1 MLVTAWSVVPRFSVR
16 SMLGCATLFSAWYV
30 VACDR
35 ATAATPIPSSIPV
48 RDVRVLLTGSA
59 PGVRVTCSA
68 PVSIMS
74 NDVRRFDE
82 IPLGA
87 ESIFVA
93 DENLSIRWNG
103 RAGVA
108 GNLKLEPQR
117 DAPVQVSF
125 DRGGA
130 WSEPTPFLGAI
141 RLRAVEGGGLEVIN
155 EVDLEHYV
163 GCVVGNEVWPTFDVE
178 AFRAQSIVART
189 FVLYQMTR
197 RPDAAVDVSA
207 TQGSQVYRG
216 VRDDPVGRKAIEAAE
231 YTRGLVLT
239 YDDKGTPRIFCTYYS
254 AACGGSSQPAKM
266 LGAEG
271 DVEPLRGGIRCDHCK
286 IAPGDTYRWG
296 PVSMTVDELLARLV
310 ERYPEMVELG
320 RIALITPLD
329 RTATGRPL
337 SLRLTG
343 STGKSE
349 DLIAER
355 FRLAVGANAVKST
368 DCRIRIVGD
377 DVIFDQG
384 KGYGHGLGLCQ
395 WGMEGLA
402 RSGKQAAEIL
412 RYYYPGS
419 QLTRAY

>member
-1 MLVTAWSVVPRFSVR
+1 MLTAWSVTF
-16 SMLGCATLFSAWYV
+16 CE
-30 VACDR
+30 R
-35 ATAATPIPSSIPV
+35 ALAASPAPASIPV
-48 RDVRVLLTGSA
+48 RDVRVLLASGAS
-59 PGVRVTCSA
+59 GVRVTS
-68 PVSIMS
+68 SS
-74 NDVRRFDE
+74 
-82 IPLGA
+82 PLTILGGDA
-87 ESIFVA
+87 QKIGEVPPGGESLFA
-93 DENLSIRWNG
+93 AGGNLTIRWNERTG
-103 RAGVA
+103 LPAI
-108 GNLKLEPQR
+108 LKVQPR
-117 DAPVQVSF
+117 PDAPLEVSF
-125 DRGGA
+125 DRESA
-130 WSEPTPFLGAI
+130 WSEPAVFLGV
-141 RLRAVEGGGLEVIN
+141 LRFRAAEGGGLEVIN

-216 VRDDPVGRKAIEAAE
+216 VRDDAVGRKGVEAAE

-239 YDDKGTPRIFCTYYS
+239 YDDKGAPRIFCTYYS
-254 AACGGSSQPAKM
+254 AACGGASQPAKL

-271 DVEPLRGGIRCDHCK
+271 DVEPLRGGVNCDHCK

-296 PVSMTVDELLARLV
+296 PVSVAVDELIGRLV
-310 ERYPEMVELG
+310 ERYPEMAALG
-320 RIALITPLD
+320 RVVSITPVD

-355 FRLAVGANAVKST
+355 FRLAVGASVVKST
-368 DCRIRIVGD
+368 DCRIRVVGD
-377 DVIFDQG
+377 EVIFDQG

>member
-1 MLVTAWSVVPRFSVR
+1 MTS
-16 SMLGCATLFSAWYV
+16 
-30 VACDR
+30 
-35 ATAATPIPSSIPV
+35 ATPLTILGGESRKLGEVPS
-48 RDVRVLLTGSA
+48 
-59 PGVRVTCSA
+59 
-68 PVSIMS
+68 
-74 NDVRRFDE
+74 
-82 IPLGA
+82 GA
-87 ESIFVA
+87 ESIFIA
-93 DENLSIRWNG
+93 DENLSIRWDG
-103 RAGVA
+103 RAGLA
-108 GNLKLEPQR
+108 AILKVDSQR
-117 DAPVQVSF
+117 DAPLDLSF
-125 DRGGA
+125 DRDGA
-130 WSEPTPFLGAI
+130 WSEPAAFLGAL

-163 GCVVGNEVWPTFDVE
+163 GCVVGNEVWPTFGVE

-216 VRDDPVGRKAIEAAE
+216 VRDDPVGRKAVEAAE

-239 YDDKGTPRIFCTYYS
+239 FDDRGTPRIFCTYYS

-271 DVEPLRGGIRCDHCK
+271 DVEPLRGGVKCDHCK

-296 PVSMTVDELLARLV
+296 PVRVPVDELLARLV

-320 RIALITPLD
+320 RIASIMPMD
-329 RTATGRPL
+329 RTATGRSL

-343 STGKSE
+343 STGKTE

-355 FRLAVGANAVKST
+355 FRLAIGASVVKST
-368 DCRIRIVGD
+368 DCRIRVVGD
-377 DVIFDQG
+377 EVIFDQG

-412 RYYYPGS
+412 RYYYPES